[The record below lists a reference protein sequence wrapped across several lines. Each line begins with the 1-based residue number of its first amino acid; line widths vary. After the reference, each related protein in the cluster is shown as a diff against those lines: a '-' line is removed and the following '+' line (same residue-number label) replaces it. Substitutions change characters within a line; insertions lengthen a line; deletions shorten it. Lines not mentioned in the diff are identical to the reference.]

1 MQGKTV
7 RIHPGEY
14 SRPMLEIERKF
25 LVISDRFKED
35 ALSVT
40 RIVQGFLNTHPQR
53 TVRVR
58 IKEEQGF
65 ITVKGKS
72 NEKGTTRFE
81 WEKEIPVIEAEA
93 LLKLCEKETIEKIRY
108 EVKAGDHIF
117 EVDEFFGNNNGLIIA
132 EIELNSEMEQ
142 FTKPNWLGKEV
153 TGDLKYYNSLLS
165 KQPYKNWKV

>member
-117 EVDEFFGNNNGLIIA
+117 EIDEFFGNNEGLIIA

-165 KQPYKNWKV
+165 KQPYKNWKE

>member
-117 EVDEFFGNNNGLIIA
+117 EVDEFFGNNDGLIVA

-142 FTKPNWLGKEV
+142 FTKPNWLGREV
-153 TGDLKYYNSLLS
+153 TGELKYYNSQLC
-165 KQPYKNWKV
+165 KQPYKNWKE